1 MNKIDFY
8 ETATGY
14 SDIKEF
20 LEETRKKAT
29 KNKDARIQYGQMAR
43 YIELLKQNGTNLPI
57 EVVKH
62 IEGRIWELRPG
73 VNRVFFF
80 YHDGERYVL
89 LHHYRKKSDKTP
101 RREIE
106 RAKEEMNDY
115 ILRKVKNDE
124 LG

>member
-1 MNKIDFY
+1 MFIIDFY
-8 ETATGY
+8 ETVNGY

-20 LEETRKKAT
+20 LEEIRRKAT
-29 KNKDARIQYGQMAR
+29 NNKDARIQYGQITR
-43 YIELLKQNGTNLPI
+43 YIELLQQNGTNLPT

-89 LHHYRKKSDKTP
+89 LHHYRKKTDKTP
-101 RREIE
+101 KREIE
-106 RAKEEMNDY
+106 RAREEMKDY
-115 ILRKVKNDE
+115 IIRKGEKDE